1 MMLSPLMT
9 AIPCGV
15 KINPQLPR
23 KLLRCYLSTVPWRWF
38 TTTPPGARF
47 IHQRKIKFVSSRRIP
62 ERIRPMDQLWLSES
76 AGSKPLTDLIFVFE
90 LFHRYGRRNN
100 CLQRRNHFSL
110 AVQNTG
116 NRKWLSRDKQM
127 TARKSAGQ
135 VALETVKCAPRAL
148 CLPWPWFWW
157 VRRWRDRQRVACRAL
172 ELSPI
177 TARRSSP
184 QPSLSLR

>member
-47 IHQRKIKFVSSRRIP
+47 IHQRKIKFASTRRIP

-76 AGSKPLTDLIFVFE
+76 PGCKPLTHLIFVFE
-90 LFHRYGRRNN
+90 LFHRQGRRNN

-110 AVQNTG
+110 AVQNSG

-127 TARKSAGQ
+127 TARK
-135 VALETVKCAPRAL
+135 APDR
-148 CLPWPWFWW
+148 LP
-157 VRRWRDRQRVACRAL
+157 RRQSNAHRELYACPG
-172 ELSPI
+172 LSFGGAVDGGI
-177 TARRSSP
+177 GGE
-184 QPSLSLR
+184 